1 MPNDES
7 PLKTDNPVV
16 AIVGA
21 NGGLGSAMARELA
34 QRGARL
40 LLTARTEEAVRD
52 LQTELPE
59 TAVAILDIRDPEAGD
74 RLVDVATS
82 HFGRLDVLVN
92 AAGIVAFGNL
102 ADTPDLVIEEL
113 FLTNVIGP
121 LWLLRRCLPLLQ
133 ASKGTVVQLS
143 AVVAE
148 HPMPGMATYAA
159 TKAALTAADTALT
172 RELRRSGVRVLDVRP
187 PHTETGLADRPLH
200 GTAPRLPTGLAPEA
214 VARAIADAIDDP
226 RRNELASN
234 EFTEQASM
242 QRGTPTSPPDCS
254 PNP

>member
-1 MPNDES
+1 MPTDES
-7 PLKTDNPVV
+7 PLSTAHPVI

-21 NGGLGSAMARELA
+21 NGGLGSAVARELA

-40 LLTARTEEAVRD
+40 LLSARTPEAVRD
-52 LQTELPE
+52 LQAELPE
-59 TAVAILDIRDPEAGD
+59 AAAVTLDLRDPAAGD
-74 RLVDVATS
+74 RLVDAATD

-102 ADTPDLVIEEL
+102 TDTPDVVIEEL

-133 ASKGTVVQLS
+133 ESRGTVVQIS

-148 HPMPGMATYAA
+148 HPLPGLVTYSA
-159 TKAALTAADTALT
+159 TKAALTAADVALT

-187 PHTETGLADRPLH
+187 PHTETGLAGRPLH
-200 GTAPRLPTGLAPEA
+200 GTAPRLPNGLAPA
-214 VARAIADAIDDP
+214 FVARTIADALDDP
-226 RRNELASN
+226 GRNELAAN
-234 EFTEQASM
+234 EFTERS
-242 QRGTPTSPPDCS
+242 
-254 PNP
+254 